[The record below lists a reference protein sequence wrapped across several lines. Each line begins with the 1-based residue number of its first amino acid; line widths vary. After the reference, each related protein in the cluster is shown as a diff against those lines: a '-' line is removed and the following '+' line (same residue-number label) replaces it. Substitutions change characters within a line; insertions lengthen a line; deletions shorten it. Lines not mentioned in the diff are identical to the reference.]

1 MKRLPASRVR
11 GSGPPTGLAAMDRPM
26 PWLPAWQ
33 AFVRVVEAGSM
44 AGAARLLGCT
54 RAQVSRQ
61 VAELE
66 AAFGATLL
74 ERSTRRLALTPAGQ
88 VFHQHALAALESES
102 CQEAAKTLVEMSVL
116 AASAQHSRRLVVFI
130 IICNSCY
137 AFSAQYSAGS
147 LRSGPNTLILFTGY
161 PTTVAFPVEVY
172 P

>member
-74 ERSTRRLALTPAGQ
+74 ERSTRRLALTPAG
-88 VFHQHALAALESES
+88 
-102 CQEAAKTLVEMSVL
+102 
-116 AASAQHSRRLVVFI
+116 
-130 IICNSCY
+130 
-137 AFSAQYSAGS
+137 
-147 LRSGPNTLILFTGY
+147 
-161 PTTVAFPVEVY
+161 
-172 P
+172 